1 MTFLERMRRRNPK
14 VAGTSRAVGLCVS
27 LCIGL
32 LTGPC
37 AAGEVVRV
45 GGTGSGSGALLALA
59 RAYER
64 QHPNQSIQVL
74 PSIGSTGGIRAVAD
88 RKLDLGCISRA
99 MTKEEQTFGL
109 DEQILASTAF
119 VFATAADTT
128 AGSLTLKEVE
138 DIYACRRTTWRDGQP
153 IRLVLRPRSDT
164 AHAYLSGFT
173 PGMKASLDL
182 AHALP
187 GVCVGI
193 TDQESLTQLERMPG
207 SFGTAVLG
215 LIVAERRQVRALAV
229 DGIPPT
235 SPDYPFFL
243 TLRLVFRPRECS
255 AAARA
260 FLAFAQ
266 SKEGRQI
273 ITQAG
278 YRPMAEP
285 ARGAR

>member
-1 MTFLERMRRRNPK
+1 MRRQQP
-14 VAGTSRAVGLCVS
+14 RAWNIALAIGLCV
-27 LCIGL
+27 GL
-32 LTGPC
+32 
-37 AAGEVVRV
+37 AKVARAGEVVRV

-59 RAYER
+59 KAYER
-64 QHPNQSIQVL
+64 LHPDQIVQVL

-88 RKLDLGCISRA
+88 RKLDLGCTSRA
-99 MTKEEQTFGL
+99 MTKDEQASGLEEQA
-109 DEQILASTAF
+109 LATSAF
-119 VFATAADTT
+119 VFATAADTV
-128 AGSLTLKEVE
+128 AGTLTLKEVE
-138 DIYACRRTTWRDGQP
+138 AIYALRKTTWGDGRP
-153 IRLVLRPRSDT
+153 IRLVLRPKFDT

-193 TDQESLTQLERMPG
+193 TDQEALTQLERTPG

-215 LIVAERRQVRALAV
+215 LIVSEGRQVKALPV
-229 DGIPPT
+229 DGFQPT
-235 SPDYPFFL
+235 SPDYPFSL
-243 TLRLVFRPRECS
+243 ILRLVFRPS
-255 AAARA
+255 ACPPAARA

-278 YRPMAEP
+278 YRPLAETP
-285 ARGAR
+285 RAPR